1 MPPEHWEKIDKIFH
15 AALSVEGSRRSEF
28 LASECKGDEAL
39 RLRLESLLARHNEA
53 NSFLESPALEMAARD
68 FGSGADNLRES
79 SGSDLKNKAISHYRV
94 LEKIGAGGMG
104 IVYRAHDDQ
113 LDRDVALKVL
123 PAGTL
128 ADEAARKQFSREAL
142 ALARLNHPNVE
153 TVFEFNSQDGV
164 DFLVLELIPGQPLS
178 EKLKTGPLD
187 EREILRLGMQ
197 LAEGLAAAHGR
208 GVIHRDL
215 KPGNLFVTPDGR
227 LKILDFGLAKLR
239 KPEIDPAATRS
250 LTESI
255 GGVAG
260 TVPYMSPEQLRGQPV
275 DARSDIYSA
284 GAVLYEMATGR
295 RPHPQTQFAEL
306 MGAILHEAPA
316 APSSLNR
323 RVSPG
328 LENVILKSLE
338 KEPSRRYQSAR
349 EMLAVLESLTSRTT
363 SAAAAIAPEAESPRR
378 AAFPRSARWG
388 VATAIF
394 VIVGF
399 IAAFA
404 FNLGG
409 IRGTLFPT
417 AHALGDKDTIV
428 LADFDNRTGDPVFDG
443 TLRQGLSVQLEQS
456 PFLSMISDERVQQ
469 TLRMM
474 EQKPDA
480 RLTPQISREVCAR
493 TSSAAD
499 LEGSIAQIG
508 TQYLITLKAVNCSSG
523 DTLASTEAQA
533 SDKNHV
539 LEALST
545 VASSMRNKLGES
557 LSTVQKFNTPLEQGT
572 TSSLEALRAYS
583 SGYKLESTTGD
594 AAAMSFYQHAVELD
608 PNFALPYA
616 RLGIA
621 YNDIGESATAAI
633 YTRKAYERRD
643 RTSEPEKYFILE
655 RFNKEVTGNIEKA
668 IQFCQL
674 WIQAYPRAVEPRDNL
689 AGAIYPVI
697 GQYQKGIEQGVE
709 AVRLDPGSAVNYALL
724 SFDYIFSDRLDE
736 AKATYEQALQRGL
749 NFPFFYIG
757 RYEIAFI
764 QNDAAGMQREV
775 AESAGQLGVGDQ
787 LLGLEAGT
795 AAYHGQLIRA
805 RDLTRQAMDS
815 AEQAGEKE
823 AATIYLVQSA
833 VREALFGND
842 GEARRRASM
851 ALERSTARDVQY
863 GAALTFVYEGDEG
876 RSQALADD
884 LDKGRPEDT
893 LVQFNYLP
901 TLRARLAL
909 NRGNASEGIES
920 LRAAAPYELG
930 QTTFSI
936 PGWTAMYPVYVRGQ
950 AYLAERN
957 GKAAA
962 GEFQK
967 ILDHPGVVLMEPI
980 GALAHLQIARAY
992 ALEAQTSE
1000 GAAADAA
1007 RAKARAAYQDF
1018 LTLWKDADADIP
1030 ILIQA
1035 KAEYAKLK

>member
-1 MPPEHWEKIDKIFH
+1 MLGEK
-15 AALSVEGSRRSEF
+15 
-28 LASECKGDEAL
+28 
-39 RLRLESLLARHNEA
+39 
-53 NSFLESPALEMAARD
+53 
-68 FGSGADNLRES
+68 
-79 SGSDLKNKAISHYRV
+79 ISHYRV

-128 ADEAARKQFSREAL
+128 ADEGARKQFSREAL

-153 TVFEFNSQDGV
+153 TVFEFNSQGGV

-197 LAEGLAAAHGR
+197 LAEGLAAAHGQ

-260 TVPYMSPEQLRGQPV
+260 TVPYMSPEQLRGQPA

-284 GAVLYEMATGR
+284 GAVLYEMTTGR

-306 MGAILHEAPA
+306 MGAILREAPA

-349 EMLAVLESLTSRTT
+349 ELLAVLESLTSRTT

-409 IRGTLFPT
+409 IRRALFPT
-417 AHALGDKDTIV
+417 AHALSDKDTIV

-456 PFLSMISDERVQQ
+456 PFLSMISDDRVQQ
-469 TLRMM
+469 TLQMM

-480 RLTPQISREVCAR
+480 KLTPQISREVCAR

-533 SDKNHV
+533 ADKNHV
-539 LEALST
+539 LEALSN

-557 LSTVQKFNTPLEQGT
+557 LSTVQKFNTPLEQAT
-572 TSSLEALRAYS
+572 TGSLEALQAFS
-583 SGYKLESTTGD
+583 SGIQVLRASGD
-594 AAAMSFYQHAVELD
+594 AEAIPFLKHAIELD
-608 PNFALPYA
+608 SRFAVAYA
-616 RLGIA
+616 FLGIM
-621 YNDIGESATAAI
+621 YNDLGESDQGAE
-633 YTRKAYERRD
+633 YTRKAYELRD
-643 RTSEPEKYFILE
+643 RSSEPERYFISE
-655 RFNKEVTGNIEKA
+655 RYESKVTGNVEKA
-668 IQFCQL
+668 IQICEL
-674 WIQAYPRAVEPRDNL
+674 WLKSYPRSEDVRDNL
-689 AGAIYPVI
+689 AGAIYPVT
-697 GQYQKGIEQGVE
+697 GQFESGVKVGEE
-709 AVRLDPGSAVNYALL
+709 AVRLNPGDSIHYALL
-724 SFDYIFSDRLDE
+724 SYDLISLNRLDE
-736 AKATYEQALQRGL
+736 ADSLYRQALERKLNHPYFLLGL
-749 NFPFFYIG
+749 
-757 RYEIAFI
+757 YEIAFLRK
-764 QNDAAGMQREV
+764 DAAGMAQQV
-775 AESAGQLGVGDQ
+775 ARSAGVSGMEDQ
-787 LLGLEAGT
+787 ILNLEAETNAYSGKLR
-795 AAYHGQLIRA
+795 AAQDLSRRA
-805 RDLTRQAMDS
+805 VDS
-815 AEQAGEKE
+815 AERAGEKQT
-823 AATIYLVQSA
+823 AASYMAGSGL
-833 VREALFGND
+833 REALFKNPD
-842 GEARRRASM
+842 EAKRLATMAS
-851 ALERSTARDVQY
+851 ERSAPRDVQY
-863 GAALTFVYEGDEG
+863 AAALTFAFGGDTG
-876 RSQALADD
+876 RAQSLAAQ
-884 LDKGRPEDT
+884 LSGSFPEDT
-893 LVQFNYLP
+893 LVQYNFLP
-901 TLRARLAL
+901 TLRALAAL
-909 NRGNASEGIES
+909 SRRNSSEAIDALG
-920 LRAAAPYELG
+920 AATPYELG
-930 QTTFSI
+930 MTTESTY
-936 PGWTAMYPVYVRGQ
+936 GWTAMYPVYVRGE
-950 AYLAERN
+950 AYLAEKK
-957 GKAAA
+957 GTEAA

-992 ALEAQTSE
+992 ALEAQTSV